1 VLPDPAKLA
10 GLIGLTEYLA
20 RQTEK
25 LGVCA

>member
-1 VLPDPAKLA
+1 LPEPAKLA

-20 RQTEK
+20 RQTDK